1 MTPTVFCLVPTRK
14 LLSDNK
20 KLGFDEQG
28 RFQIRDSMQET
39 MNFSG
44 RMIQNSYALTL
55 RITWLYRVGM
65 LFARFLPA
73 SLPLPPP
80 KFSCHHVSFKSTQP
94 ALSKIF
100 SSYSYIPRIPRIT
113 PNFSLSI
120 FNTFSFQF
128 LD

>member
-44 RMIQNSYALTL
+44 KDDPEFVRANIKNNLAVSRWYVIRT
-55 RITWLYRVGM
+55 
-65 LFARFLPA
+65 FSARF
-73 SLPLPPP
+73 SPPP
-80 KFSCHHVSFKSTQP
+80 PTQVLVSSRFVQINTTCAIKN
-94 ALSKIF
+94 IF
-100 SSYSYIPRIPRIT
+100 FIFLYS
-113 PNFSLSI
+113 
-120 FNTFSFQF
+120 
-128 LD
+128 

>member
-28 RFQIRDSMQET
+28 RFQIRDSKQET

-44 RMIQNSYALTL
+44 KDDPEFVRANIKNNLAVSRWYFIRTFSAC
-55 RITWLYRVGM
+55 
-65 LFARFLPA
+65 F
-73 SLPLPPP
+73 SPP
-80 KFSCHHVSFKSTQP
+80 KFSCHHVLFKSTQP